1 MSSQTINQKI
11 NNTFLRRALKNFA
24 AAYPVARAKAFEGI
38 DFEALRGRI
47 SDAKEEGLKDLPQLV
62 ARFTSSAEKSGAKVH
77 LCRTPE
83 EANRTILEIIRSK
96 EADFLVKSKA
106 MTSEEIE
113 LNHYLEKNGI
123 RCLETDL
130 GEWIIQLAG
139 ERPSHMVMPAIH
151 KNKEEVA
158 ELFSKAT
165 GSDCP
170 PDIPFLVQ
178 KARETLRSGF
188 LEGQV
193 GMSGANV
200 AMADSGAMA
209 IITNEGNGRLVT
221 TLPKTH
227 IALIGVEKIVP
238 SLPEALDVINVLPK
252 NATGQKIT
260 SYVSFIKG
268 PTGGDGREL
277 HIVLL
282 DNGRLDLA
290 ANPDFNQA
298 LKCVKCGACANVC
311 PIYEIVGGHV
321 FGHIYVGGIGLVL
334 TPFFHGFDKA
344 EEILKLCIG
353 CRKCNEACAS
363 RIDIEGLIVDLRDK
377 IRKPIGQRF
386 MFGTMMK
393 NRKLFHTALRA
404 AYLAQKPFQGEGGRI
419 RHLPLIL
426 NRETANRSLPPIA
439 EKPFRDLV
447 QDSPQ
452 HAARSTQRE
461 KVLFYSGCLADF
473 VYPEMCMDT
482 KESLERLGYAVSFPQ
497 KQTCCGIPARYSGEM
512 DVARD
517 MARINID
524 VLLAEDADYIATIC
538 PTCTMSLKH
547 DFPKL
552 LEKEPEYLKKAQ
564 QLAAKTFNFSEL
576 AARKVPV
583 PGVPSP
589 SMGEGQGGGDSS
601 RSTLPPA
608 PSHQGRG
615 GDVVTYH
622 DACHLKRGCGVHE
635 EPRQVLRELAG
646 AEIREMTDCDKCC
659 GFGGSYS
666 IKYPEISQEVLKNK
680 LENIA
685 ATEVQTVAV
694 DCPGCKLQIE
704 GGLEAAGSKVAVEH
718 SATLVAR
725 RLRKK

>member
-1 MSSQTINQKI
+1 MAKDVIRQKI
-11 NNTFLRRALKNFA
+11 NDAFLRRALKNFA
-24 AAYPVARAKAFEGI
+24 AAYPVARARAFEGL
-38 DFEALRGRI
+38 DFEELRGRI
-47 SDAKEEGLKDLPQLV
+47 STFKQEGLRNLPELV
-62 ARFTSSAEKSGAKVH
+62 ARFTTSAERAGAAVH
-77 LCRTPE
+77 LCTTPE
-83 EANRTILEIIRSK
+83 EANRTIHGIITSRG
-96 EADFLVKSKA
+96 ADFLVKSKA

-113 LNHYLEKNGI
+113 LNHYLEERGV

-151 KNKEEVA
+151 KNREDVA
-158 ELFSKAT
+158 ELFSRAT
-165 GSDCP
+165 GRECP
-170 PDIPFLVQ
+170 PDIPQLVQ
-178 KARETLRSGF
+178 VARETLRSGF
-188 LEGQV
+188 LAGQV
-193 GMSGANV
+193 GLSGANV
-200 AMADSGAMA
+200 AMADSGA
-209 IITNEGNGRLVT
+209 IGIVTNEGNGRLVT
-221 TLPKTH
+221 TLPRTH

-238 SLPEALDVINVLPK
+238 SLKEALDVINILPK

-282 DNGRLDLA
+282 DNGRLRLA
-290 ANPDFNQA
+290 ADPDFSEA

-353 CRKCNEACAS
+353 CKKCNEVCAS

-377 IRKPIGQRF
+377 IRKPAGQKF
-386 MFGTMMK
+386 LFGTLMK
-393 NRKLFHTALRA
+393 NRKLFHATLRA
-404 AYLAQKPFQGEGGRI
+404 AYLAQKPFQSEGGRI

-439 EKPFRDLV
+439 ERPFRDLALDKSESRV
-447 QDSPQ
+447 PSPE
-452 HAARSTQRE
+452 SRE

-482 KESLERLGYAVSFPQ
+482 VASLEALGYEVSFPQ

-512 DVARD
+512 EVARD
-517 MARINID
+517 LARINTD
-524 VLLAEDADYIATIC
+524 VLLEPEADYVVTIC
-538 PTCTMSLKH
+538 PTCTMSLRH

-552 LEKEPEYLKKAQ
+552 LSADPLWREKAER
-564 QLAAKTFNFSEL
+564 LAAKTFNFSEL
-576 AARKVPV
+576 AARKS
-583 PGVPSP
+583 GARGAGLGAGK
-589 SMGEGQGGGDSS
+589 GERIS
-601 RSTLPPA
+601 
-608 PSHQGRG
+608 
-615 GDVVTYH
+615 VTYH
-622 DACHLKRGCGVHE
+622 DACHLKRGCGVYE
-635 EPRQVLRELAG
+635 EPRRVLTELVG
-646 AEIREMTDCDKCC
+646 VEIREMADCDKCC

-666 IKYPEISQEVLKNK
+666 IKYPEISREVLRNK
-680 LENIA
+680 MENIA
-685 ATEVQTVAV
+685 ATGAKTVAV

-704 GGLEAAGSKVAVEH
+704 GGLEAAGTGIAVEH
-718 SATLVAR
+718 SATLLAR
-725 RLRKK
+725 RLAES

>member
-1 MSSQTINQKI
+1 MGKATIKKKI
-11 NNTFLRRALKNFA
+11 NDTFLRRALKNFA
-24 AAYPVARAKAFEGI
+24 AAYPVARAKAFDGI
-38 DFEALRGRI
+38 DFEAVRGRI
-47 SDAKEEGLKDLPQLV
+47 SDAKQAGLKELPDLV
-62 ARFTSSAEKSGAKVH
+62 SRFKLRAEQTGAKVYV
-77 LCRTPE
+77 CSTPE
-83 EANRTILEIIRSK
+83 DANRTILEIIQGK
-96 EADFLVKSKA
+96 GADFLVKSKA

-113 LNHYLEKNGI
+113 LNPYLEKNGV

-158 ELFSKAT
+158 ELFSKET
-165 GSDCP
+165 GHDCP
-170 PDIPFLVQ
+170 PDIPSLV
-178 KARETLRSGF
+178 KTARDTLRSGF
-188 LEGQV
+188 LAGQV
-193 GMSGANV
+193 GLSGANV
-200 AMADSGAMA
+200 AMADTGSFA

-221 TLPKTH
+221 TLPDTH

-238 SLPEALDVINVLPK
+238 SLTEALDVINVLPK

-268 PTGGDGREL
+268 PTGDGREL

-282 DNGRLDLA
+282 DNGRLKLA
-290 ANPDFNQA
+290 ADPDFSEA

-334 TPFFHGFDKA
+334 TPFFHGLDKA

-363 RIDIEGLIVDLRDK
+363 RIDIEGLIVDLRDR
-377 IRKPIGQRF
+377 IRKPMGQKF
-386 MFGTMMK
+386 LFGTMMK
-393 NRKLFHTALRA
+393 NRKLFHAALRT
-404 AYLAQKPFQGEGGRI
+404 AYLAQKPFQSEGGRI

-447 QDSPQ
+447 LRNNSILN
-452 HAARSTQRE
+452 TQNSKPE
-461 KVLFYSGCLADF
+461 KVLFYTGCLADF
-473 VYPEMCMDT
+473 VYPEMCRDT
-482 KESLERLGYAVSFPQ
+482 KDSLEKLGYDVVFPQ
-497 KQTCCGIPARYSGEM
+497 EQTCCGIPARYSGEM

-517 MARINID
+517 MAKINTD
-524 VLLAEDADYIATIC
+524 VLLAEEADYVVTIC
-538 PTCTMSLKH
+538 PTCTMSLRH

-552 LEKEPEYLKKAQ
+552 LEGDAVYRLKTET
-564 QLAAKTFNFSEL
+564 LAAKVLNFSEL
-576 AARKVPV
+576 AARKIGFDSAQPTARSLS
-583 PGVPSP
+583 GV
-589 SMGEGQGGGDSS
+589 EGN
-601 RSTLPPA
+601 
-608 PSHQGRG
+608 
-615 GDVVTYH
+615 VVTYH
-622 DACHLKRGCGVHE
+622 DACHLKRGCGVYE
-635 EPRQVLRELAG
+635 EPRKVLRELVG
-646 AEIREMTDCDKCC
+646 VEIAEMADCDKCC

-680 LENIA
+680 MENIKS
-685 ATEVQTVAV
+685 TGVRTVAV

-704 GGLEAAGSKVAVEH
+704 GGLEAAGTGITVEH
-718 SATLVAR
+718 SATLLAR
-725 RLRKK
+725 KLRQ

>member
-1 MSSQTINQKI
+1 MGKEIINAKI
-11 NNTFLRRALKNFA
+11 TNTFLRRALKNFA
-24 AAYPVARAKAFEGI
+24 AAYPVARAKAFEGV
-38 DFEALRGRI
+38 DFEGLRSRI
-47 SDAKEEGLKDLPQLV
+47 SDFKREGLKVLPGLIEQ
-62 ARFTSSAEKSGAKVH
+62 FTAKASAAGAQVH
-77 LCRTPE
+77 VCATPE
-83 EANRTILEIIRSK
+83 DANRTILAIIRSK
-96 EADFLVKSKA
+96 NAHLLVKSKA

-113 LNHYLEKNGI
+113 LNPYLEKNGI
-123 RCLETDL
+123 HCLETDL

-158 ELFSKAT
+158 ELFTKET
-165 GSDCP
+165 GHECH

-178 KARETLRSGF
+178 TARQTLRSGF
-188 LEGQV
+188 LAGQV
-193 GMSGANV
+193 GLSGANV
-200 AMADSGAMA
+200 AMADTGTIG
-209 IITNEGNGRLVT
+209 IITNEGNEQLAT
-221 TLPKTH
+221 TLPQTH

-238 SLPEALDVINVLPK
+238 SLTEALDVINILPK

-268 PTGGDGREL
+268 PSGDGREL

-282 DNGRLDLA
+282 DNGRLKLA
-290 ANPDFNQA
+290 ADSDFSEA

-353 CRKCNEACAS
+353 CRKCNEVCAS
-363 RIDIEGLIVDLRDK
+363 KIDIEGLIVDLRDR
-377 IRKPIGQRF
+377 IRKPMGQKF
-386 MFGTMMK
+386 LFGTMMK

-404 AYLAQKPFQGEGGRI
+404 AYLAQKPFQSAGGRI

-447 QDSPQ
+447 LDVPKP
-452 HAARSTQRE
+452 ATRNTKRE

-473 VYPEMCMDT
+473 VYPDMCMDT
-482 KESLERLGYAVSFPQ
+482 RESLEKLGYEVIFPQ

-517 MARINID
+517 MAKINTD
-524 VLLAEDADYIATIC
+524 VLLEEKADFVVTIC
-538 PTCTMSLKH
+538 PTCTMSLRH

-552 LEKEPEYLKKAQ
+552 LEKEPEYHEKAR
-564 QLAAKTFNFSEL
+564 QLAAKVFNFSEL
-576 AARKVPV
+576 AARKIDGADIKPL
-583 PGVPSP
+583 
-589 SMGEGQGGGDSS
+589 E
-601 RSTLPPA
+601 TKET
-608 PSHQGRG
+608 
-615 GDVVTYH
+615 VTYH
-622 DACHLKRGCGVHE
+622 DACHLKRGCGVYE
-635 EPRQVLRELAG
+635 EPRKVLNELAG
-646 AEIREMTDCDKCC
+646 VEIAEMTDCDKCC

-680 LENIA
+680 LENIKL
-685 ATEVQTVAV
+685 TGVDMVAV

-704 GGLEAAGSKVAVEH
+704 GGLEAAGSGITVEH

-725 RLRKK
+725 RLKK

>member
-1 MSSQTINQKI
+1 MAKEIIRQKI
-11 NNTFLRRALKNFA
+11 NDAFLRRALKNFA

-38 DFEALRGRI
+38 DFEELRGRI
-47 SDAKEEGLKDLPQLV
+47 SAFKQEGLRSLPDLV
-62 ARFTSSAEKSGAKVH
+62 ARFTASAEKAGATVH
-77 LCRTPE
+77 LCATPE
-83 EANRTILEIIRSK
+83 EANRTIHEIIRGK
-96 EADFLVKSKA
+96 GADFLVKSKA

-113 LNHYLEKNGI
+113 LNHYLEERGV

-151 KNKEEVA
+151 KNREDVA
-158 ELFSKAT
+158 ELFSRAT
-165 GSDCP
+165 GRECT
-170 PDIPFLVQ
+170 PDIPQLVQ
-178 KARETLRSGF
+178 LARETLRSGF
-188 LEGQV
+188 LTGQV
-193 GMSGANV
+193 GLSGANV
-200 AMADSGAMA
+200 AVADSGA
-209 IITNEGNGRLVT
+209 IGIVTNEGNGRLVT
-221 TLPKTH
+221 TLPRTH

-238 SLPEALDVINVLPK
+238 SLTEALDVITILPK

-282 DNGRLDLA
+282 DNGRLRLA
-290 ANPDFNQA
+290 ADPDFSEA

-344 EEILKLCIG
+344 EDILKLCIG
-353 CRKCNEACAS
+353 CRKCNEVCAS
-363 RIDIEGLIVDLRDK
+363 KIDIEGLIVDLRDK
-377 IRKPIGQRF
+377 IRKPVGQKF
-386 MFGTMMK
+386 LFGTLMK
-393 NRKLFHTALRA
+393 NRKLFHATLRA

-439 EKPFRDLV
+439 EKPFRDLMAER
-447 QDSPQ
+447 SGSRKT
-452 HAARSTQRE
+452 AAGSRE

-482 KESLERLGYAVSFPQ
+482 VTSLEALGYEVAFPQ
-497 KQTCCGIPARYSGEM
+497 KQSCCGIPARYSGEM
-512 DVARD
+512 EVARD
-517 MARINID
+517 LAKINTD
-524 VLLAEDADYIATIC
+524 VLLEEDADYVVTIC
-538 PTCTMSLKH
+538 PTCTMSLRH

-552 LEKEPEYLKKAQ
+552 LSADPVWREKAER
-564 QLAAKTFNFSEL
+564 LAARTFNFSEL
-576 AARKVPV
+576 AARKSEA
-583 PGVPSP
+583 PGV
-589 SMGEGQGGGDSS
+589 
-601 RSTLPPA
+601 
-608 PSHQGRG
+608 GRG
-615 GDVVTYH
+615 AGKGERPAVTYH

-635 EPRQVLRELAG
+635 EPRRVLTELVG
-646 AEIREMTDCDKCC
+646 VEIREMTDCDKCC

-680 LENIA
+680 MENIA
-685 ATEVQTVAV
+685 ATGVKTVAV

-704 GGLEAAGSKVAVEH
+704 GGLEAAGTGITVEH
-718 SATLVAR
+718 SATLLAR
-725 RLRKK
+725 RLEEQ

>member
-1 MSSQTINQKI
+1 MAKNEINQKI
-11 NNTFLRRALKNFA
+11 NDAFLRRALKNFA

-38 DFEALRGRI
+38 DFEQLRGRI
-47 SDAKEEGLKDLPQLV
+47 SAFKQDGLKRLPELV
-62 ARFTSSAEKSGAKVH
+62 RQFTASAEKAGATVH
-77 LCRTPE
+77 LCTTPE
-83 EANRTILEIIRSK
+83 EANRTIHDIIRGK
-96 EADFLVKSKA
+96 GADFLVKSKA

-113 LNHYLEKNGI
+113 LNHYLEERGI

-151 KNKEEVA
+151 KNREDVA

-165 GSDCP
+165 GKECA
-170 PDIPFLVQ
+170 PDIPQLVQ
-178 KARETLRSGF
+178 VARETLRSGF
-188 LEGQV
+188 LTGQV

-200 AMADSGAMA
+200 AMADTGA
-209 IITNEGNGRLVT
+209 IGIVTNEGNGRLVT
-221 TLPKTH
+221 TLPRTH

-238 SLPEALDVINVLPK
+238 SLTEALDVITILPK

-268 PTGGDGREL
+268 PTGGEGREL

-282 DNGRLDLA
+282 DNGRLRLA
-290 ANPDFNQA
+290 ADTDFSEA

-353 CRKCNEACAS
+353 CRKCNEVCAS
-363 RIDIEGLIVDLRDK
+363 KIDIEGLIVDLRDK
-377 IRKPIGQRF
+377 IRKPVGQKF
-386 MFGTMMK
+386 LFGTLMK
-393 NRKLFHTALRA
+393 NRKLFHATLRA
-404 AYLAQKPFQGEGGRI
+404 AYIAQKPFQGDGGRI

-439 EKPFRDLV
+439 EKPFRDLA
-447 QDSPQ
+447 SERPRTGERGP
-452 HAARSTQRE
+452 ATRE

-473 VYPEMCMDT
+473 VYPEMCQDT
-482 KESLERLGYAVSFPQ
+482 VKSLEALGYEVSFPQ
-497 KQTCCGIPARYSGEM
+497 EQTCCGIPARYSGEM
-512 DVARD
+512 EVARD
-517 MARINID
+517 MAMINTD
-524 VLLAEDADYIATIC
+524 VLLKEQADYVVTIC
-538 PTCTMSLKH
+538 PTCTMSLRH

-552 LEKEPEYLKKAQ
+552 LSGDPAWREKAER
-564 QLAAKTFNFSEL
+564 LAAKTFNFSEL
-576 AARKVPV
+576 AARKAGTGDQG
-583 PGVPSP
+583 PGAGK
-589 SMGEGQGGGDSS
+589 GEKQ
-601 RSTLPPA
+601 T
-608 PSHQGRG
+608 
-615 GDVVTYH
+615 VTYH

-635 EPRQVLRELAG
+635 EPRKVLRELVG
-646 AEIREMTDCDKCC
+646 VEIAEMTDCDKCC

-680 LENIA
+680 MENIV
-685 ATEVQTVAV
+685 ATGSRTVAV

-704 GGLEAAGSKVAVEH
+704 GGLEAAGAGIAVEH
-718 SATLVAR
+718 SATLLAR
-725 RLRKK
+725 RLKQA

>member
-1 MSSQTINQKI
+1 MADATIDKKI
-11 NNTFLRRALKNFA
+11 NDKFLRRALKNFA
-24 AAYPVARAKAFEGI
+24 TAYPVARAKAFEGI

-47 SDAKEEGLKDLPQLV
+47 AQNKCAGLKELPELIV
-62 ARFTSSAEKSGAKVH
+62 RFTASATAAGAKVH

-83 EANRTILEIIRSK
+83 DANRTILEIIK
-96 EADFLVKSKA
+96 GKGADFLVKSKS
-106 MTSEEIE
+106 MTSEETE
-113 LNHYLEKNGI
+113 LNHYLEENGI

-139 ERPSHMVMPAIH
+139 EKPSHMVMPAIH

-209 IITNEGNGRLVT
+209 IVTNEGNGRLVT

-238 SLPEALDVINVLPK
+238 TLAEALDVIEVLPK

-268 PTGGDGREL
+268 PTAGDGREL

-282 DNGRLDLA
+282 DNGRVKLA
-290 ANPDFNQA
+290 ADPNFGQA
-298 LKCVKCGACANVC
+298 LQCVKCGACANVC

-334 TPFFHGFDKA
+334 TPFFHGMENA

-353 CRKCNEACAS
+353 CRKCNEVCAAK
-363 RIDIEGLIVDLRDK
+363 IDIEGLIVDLRDRIK
-377 IRKPIGQRF
+377 KPFGQKF
-386 MFGTMMK
+386 LFATMLK
-393 NRKLFHTALRA
+393 NRKLFHTALRT
-404 AYLAQKPFQGEGGRI
+404 AYLAQKPLQGEGGRI
-419 RHLPLIL
+419 RHLPLMFDS
-426 NRETANRSLPPIA
+426 AAAGKSLPPIA
-439 EKPFRDLV
+439 EKPYRDLV
-447 QDSPQ
+447 PAESRRPKGEGKG
-452 HAARSTQRE
+452 E

-473 VYPEMCMDT
+473 VYPELCRDT
-482 KESLERLGYAVSFPQ
+482 QESLEKLGYAVSFPQ
-497 KQTCCGIPARYSGEM
+497 KQSCCGIPARYSGEM
-512 DVARD
+512 DIARD

-524 VLLAEDADYIATIC
+524 VLLEEEADYVVTIC
-538 PTCTMSLKH
+538 PTCTMSISH

-552 LEKEPEYLKKAQ
+552 LAAEPEYLEKARR
-564 QLAAKTFNFSEL
+564 LAAKTLNYSEL
-576 AARKVPV
+576 VARK
-583 PGVPSP
+583 
-589 SMGEGQGGGDSS
+589 MGSGLRAQGSGG
-601 RSTLPPA
+601 T
-608 PSHQGRG
+608 
-615 GDVVTYH
+615 VTYH
-622 DACHLKRGCGVHE
+622 DACHMRRGCGVKE
-635 EPRQVLRELAG
+635 EPRKVLAELVG
-646 AEIREMTDCDKCC
+646 AEIREMADCDKCC

-666 IKYPEISQEVLKNK
+666 LKYPEISREVLQNK
-680 LENIA
+680 IANIKESGA
-685 ATEVQTVAV
+685 PTVAV
-694 DCPGCKLQIE
+694 DCPGCRLQIE
-704 GGLEAAGSKVAVEH
+704 GGLEASGERINVEH
-718 SATLVAR
+718 TASLVAKS
-725 RLRKK
+725 LK

>member
-1 MSSQTINQKI
+1 MADKRINTNI
-11 NNTFLRRALKNFA
+11 NNTFLRKALKNFA
-24 AAYPVARAKAFEGI
+24 TAYPIARAKAFEGI
-38 DFEALRGRI
+38 DFAALRHRI
-47 SDAKEEGLKDLPQLV
+47 AVNKLAGLKRLPELIAQFI
-62 ARFTSSAEKSGAKVH
+62 ASAERSGAIVH

-83 EANRTILEIIRSK
+83 DANRTIYEIIQSK
-96 EADFLVKSKA
+96 NVDFLVKSKA

-113 LNHYLEKNGI
+113 LNHYLEARGV

-158 ELFSKAT
+158 ELFAKET

-170 PDIPFLVQ
+170 ADIPFLVQ

-188 LEGQV
+188 LTGQV

-209 IITNEGNGRLVT
+209 ILTNEGNARLVT
-221 TLPKTH
+221 TLPQTH

-238 SLPEALDVINVLPK
+238 SLDEALDVIEVLPK
-252 NATGQKIT
+252 NATGQKLT
-260 SYVSFIKG
+260 SYLSFIKG

-282 DNGRLDLA
+282 DNGRVELA
-290 ANPDFNQA
+290 ANPVFQTA
-298 LKCVKCGACANVC
+298 LQCVKCGACANVC

-353 CRKCNEACAS
+353 CRKCNEVCAAE
-363 RIDIEGLIVDLRDK
+363 IDIEGLIVDLRDK
-377 IRKPIGQRF
+377 IRKPFGQKF

-404 AYLAQKPFQGEGGRI
+404 AYLAQKPFQSAGGRI
-419 RHLPLIL
+419 RHLPMVL

-439 EKPFRDLV
+439 ETPFRDLMLKRPTTPTLASK
-447 QDSPQ
+447 Q
-452 HAARSTQRE
+452 E

-473 VYPEMCMDT
+473 VYPEMCTDT
-482 KESLERLGYAVSFPQ
+482 VESLEGLGYSVAFPQ
-497 KQTCCGIPARYSGEM
+497 EQSCCGIPARYSGEM
-512 DVARD
+512 DAARE
-517 MARINID
+517 MAKLNID
-524 VLLAEDADYIATIC
+524 VLLDEEADFVVTIC
-538 PTCTMSLKH
+538 PTCTMSITH
-547 DFPKL
+547 DFVKL
-552 LEKEPEYLKKAQ
+552 LADDPLYAEKAKR
-564 QLAAKTFNFSEL
+564 LAAKTFNYSEL
-576 AARKVPV
+576 AARKIP
-583 PGVPSP
+583 PSP
-589 SMGEGQGGGDSS
+589 PLSKGGETEKQ
-601 RSTLPPA
+601 
-608 PSHQGRG
+608 
-615 GDVVTYH
+615 VVTYH
-622 DACHLKRGCGVHE
+622 DACHLKRGCGIHE
-635 EPRQVLRELAG
+635 EPRQVLRELAN
-646 AEIREMTDCDKCC
+646 AEIQEMTDCDKCC

-666 IKYPEISQEVLKNK
+666 IKYPEISQEVLRNK
-680 LENIA
+680 LANINETGA
-685 ATEVQTVAV
+685 GILAV

-704 GGLEAAGSKVAVEH
+704 GGLEASGSKKRVEH
-718 SATLVAR
+718 TATLVR
-725 RLRKK
+725 ERIG

>member
-1 MSSQTINQKI
+1 MGKEIIKDKI
-11 NNTFLRRALKNFA
+11 NNAFLRKALKNFA
-24 AAYPVARAKAFEGI
+24 TAYPVARAKAFEGI

-47 SDAKEEGLKDLPQLV
+47 SEFKKEGLKDLPALV
-62 ARFTSSAEKSGAKVH
+62 TRFKSSAEQAGAVVH
-77 LCRTPE
+77 VCSTPE
-83 EANRTILEIIRSK
+83 DANRAILGIIQSRG
-96 EADFLVKSKA
+96 ADFLVKSKA

-113 LNHYLEKNGI
+113 LNHYLERYGI

-158 ELFSKAT
+158 ELFSKET
-165 GSDCP
+165 GKECS
-170 PDIPFLVQ
+170 PDIPNLV
-178 KARETLRSGF
+178 KVARETLRSGF
-188 LEGQV
+188 LSGQV
-193 GMSGANV
+193 GLSGANV
-200 AMADSGAMA
+200 ALADNGTIG
-209 IITNEGNGRLVT
+209 IITNEGNDRLVT
-221 TLPKTH
+221 TLPNTH

-238 SLPEALDVINVLPK
+238 SLTEALDVINILPK

-268 PTGGDGREL
+268 PTGGNGREL

-282 DNGRLDLA
+282 DNGRLKLA
-290 ANPDFNQA
+290 ADPDFSEA

-353 CRKCNEACAS
+353 CKKCNEVCAS
-363 RIDIEGLIVDLRDK
+363 KIDIEGLIVDLRDK
-377 IRKPIGQRF
+377 IRKPLGQKF
-386 MFGTMMK
+386 LFGTMMK
-393 NRKLFHTALRA
+393 NRKLFHAALRT

-426 NRETANRSLPPIA
+426 NKETANRSLPPIA

-447 QDSPQ
+447 AEKPGIGN
-452 HAARSTQRE
+452 RTQAGLKESGIGE
-461 KVLFYSGCLADF
+461 KVLFYTGCLADF

-482 KESLERLGYAVSFPQ
+482 KESLEKLGYEVVFPQ
-497 KQTCCGIPARYSGEM
+497 KQTCCGIPARYSGEI
-512 DVARD
+512 DIARD
-517 MARINID
+517 MARINTD
-524 VLLAEDADYIATIC
+524 VLLEEDADYVVTIC

-552 LEKEPEYLKKAQ
+552 LEGDPVYKAK
-564 QLAAKTFNFSEL
+564 AAKLAEKVFNFSEL
-576 AARKVPV
+576 AARKGGIGDHG
-583 PGVPSP
+583 PGTGKGVK
-589 SMGEGQGGGDSS
+589 Q
-601 RSTLPPA
+601 T
-608 PSHQGRG
+608 
-615 GDVVTYH
+615 VTYH
-622 DACHLKRGCGVHE
+622 DACHLKRGCGVYE
-635 EPRQVLRELAG
+635 EPRKVLRELAG
-646 AEIREMTDCDKCC
+646 VEITEMADCDKCC

-680 LENIA
+680 LDNIA
-685 ATEVQTVAV
+685 ATGVTTVAV

-704 GGLEAAGSKVAVEH
+704 GGLEAAGSSINVEH
-718 SATLVAR
+718 TATLVR
-725 RLRKK
+725 KRLG

>member
-1 MSSQTINQKI
+1 MSEVINTKI

-24 AAYPVARAKAFEGI
+24 AAYPLARARAFAGI
-38 DFEALRGRI
+38 DFEVLRSRI
-47 SDAKEEGLKDLPQLV
+47 AASKQEGLQRLPDLV
-62 ARFTSSAEKSGAKVH
+62 AQFTASAERTGATVH
-77 LCRTPE
+77 FCRTPE
-83 EANRTILEIIRSK
+83 DARRVMLEIIRAK
-96 EADFLVKSKA
+96 GADLLVKSKA

-113 LNHYLEKNGI
+113 LNHYLEENGI

-170 PDIPFLVQ
+170 ADIPFLVQ
-178 KARETLRSGF
+178 KARETLLSGF

-200 AMADSGAMA
+200 AMADTGAMA

-238 SLPEALDVINVLPK
+238 SLTEALDVIEVLPK

-268 PTGGDGREL
+268 PTGGDGQEL

-290 ANPDFNQA
+290 ANPDFCSA
-298 LKCVKCGACANVC
+298 LQCVKCGACANVC

-363 RIDIEGLIVDLRDK
+363 KIDIEGLIVDLRDK
-377 IRKPIGQRF
+377 IRKPFGQKF
-386 MFGTMMK
+386 LFSTLMK
-393 NRKLFHTALRA
+393 NRSLFHTALRT
-404 AYLAQKPFQGEGGRI
+404 AYLAQKPFQGTGGRI
-419 RHLPLIL
+419 RHLPLMMDS
-426 NRETANRSLPPIA
+426 AAAGKSLPPIA
-439 EKPFRDLV
+439 EKPFRNLIKN
-447 QDSPQ
+447 
-452 HAARSTQRE
+452 AGARSKGQVSGE
-461 KVLFYSGCLADF
+461 SVLFYSGCLADF
-473 VYPEMCMDT
+473 VYPVMCQDT
-482 KESLERLGYAVSFPQ
+482 VSSLEQLGYRVSFPQ
-497 KQTCCGIPARYSGEM
+497 EQTCCGIPARYSGEM

-517 MARINID
+517 LAKINID
-524 VLLAEDADYIATIC
+524 GMLANDAEYVVTIC
-538 PTCTMSLKH
+538 PTCTMSLRH

-552 LEKEPEYLKKAQ
+552 LAGDPIYADKAAR
-564 QLAAKTFNFSEL
+564 LAAKTFNFSEL
-576 AARKVPV
+576 AARKSLEA
-583 PGVPSP
+583 GIK
-589 SMGEGQGGGDSS
+589 GQGSG
-601 RSTLPPA
+601 A
-608 PSHQGRG
+608 II
-615 GDVVTYH
+615 TYH

-635 EPRQVLRELAG
+635 EPRRVLREMVG
-646 AEIREMTDCDKCC
+646 AEIKEMTDCDKCC

-666 IKYPEISQEVLKNK
+666 LKYPEISREVLKNK

-685 ATEVQTVAV
+685 ATGATTVAV

-704 GGLEAAGSKVAVEH
+704 GGLEMSGIRIAVEH
-718 SATLVAR
+718 TATLLAQQ
-725 RLRKK
+725 LRSS

>member
-1 MSSQTINQKI
+1 MGKETIKKKI
-11 NNTFLRRALKNFA
+11 NDTFLRRALKNFA
-24 AAYPVARAKAFEGI
+24 AAYPVARAKAFDGI

-47 SDAKEEGLKDLPQLV
+47 SDAKQAGLKQLPELV
-62 ARFTSSAEKSGAKVH
+62 ARFKTRAEQTGARVYV
-77 LCRTPE
+77 CATPE
-83 EANRTILEIIRSK
+83 EANRTILNIIREK
-96 EADFLVKSKA
+96 GADFLVKSKA

-113 LNHYLEKNGI
+113 LNPYLENNGV
-123 RCLETDL
+123 RVLETDL

-158 ELFSKAT
+158 ELFSKET
-165 GSDCP
+165 GHDCP
-170 PDIPFLVQ
+170 PDIPFLV
-178 KARETLRSGF
+178 KTARETLRSGF
-188 LEGQV
+188 LAGQV

-200 AMADSGAMA
+200 AMADTGAIG

-221 TLPKTH
+221 TLPATH

-238 SLPEALDVINVLPK
+238 SLREALDVINILPK

-268 PTGGDGREL
+268 PTGEGREL

-282 DNGRLDLA
+282 DNGRLKLA
-290 ANPDFNQA
+290 ADPDFSEA

-353 CRKCNEACAS
+353 CKKCNEVCAS
-363 RIDIEGLIVDLRDK
+363 KIDIEGLIVDLRDK
-377 IRKPIGQRF
+377 IRKPVGQKF
-386 MFGTMMK
+386 LFGTMMK
-393 NRKLFHTALRA
+393 NRKLFHAALRT
-404 AYLAQKPFQGEGGRI
+404 AYLAQKPFQSEGGRI

-426 NRETANRSLPPIA
+426 DRETANRSLPPIA
-439 EKPFRDLV
+439 EKPYRDLV
-447 QDSPQ
+447 DESDLKLET
-452 HAARSTQRE
+452 RNSKLE
-461 KVLFYSGCLADF
+461 KVLFFTGCLADF
-473 VYPEMCMDT
+473 VYPEMCADT
-482 KESLERLGYAVSFPQ
+482 KESLERLGYQVSFPQ
-497 KQTCCGIPARYSGEM
+497 KQSCCGIPARYSGEM

-517 MARINID
+517 MAKINTD
-524 VLLAEDADYIATIC
+524 VLLAEKADYVVTIC

-552 LEKEPEYLKKAQ
+552 LEGDAAYREKAQ
-564 QLAAKTFNFSEL
+564 QLAAKVFNFSEL
-576 AARKVPV
+576 AARKAGTGDRG
-583 PGVPSP
+583 PGT
-589 SMGEGQGGGDSS
+589 GKNRE
-601 RSTLPPA
+601 L
-608 PSHQGRG
+608 
-615 GDVVTYH
+615 VTYH

-635 EPRQVLRELAG
+635 EPRKVLKELAG
-646 AEIREMTDCDKCC
+646 VEIAEMTDCDKCC

-666 IKYPEISQEVLKNK
+666 IKFPEISQEVMKNK
-680 LENIA
+680 LENIRETGA
-685 ATEVQTVAV
+685 QTVAV

-704 GGLEAAGSKVAVEH
+704 GGLEAAGSKLRVEH

-725 RLRKK
+725 KLRK

>member
-1 MSSQTINQKI
+1 MADSTIQKKI
-11 NNTFLRRALKNFA
+11 NNSFLRKALKNFA

-38 DFEALRGRI
+38 DFEELRGRI
-47 SDAKEEGLKDLPQLV
+47 AANKKAGLRELPELV
-62 ARFTSSAEKSGAKVH
+62 QRFRLSAEAAGAHVH

-83 EANRTILEIIRSK
+83 EANQTILRIIQEK
-96 EADFLVKSKA
+96 GANFLVKSKA

-113 LNHYLEKNGI
+113 LNPYLEQHGV

-151 KNKEEVA
+151 KNREEVA
-158 ELFSKAT
+158 ELFSKET
-165 GSDCP
+165 GQACP

-178 KARETLRSGF
+178 TARETLRSGF

-193 GMSGANV
+193 GLSGANV
-200 AMADSGAMA
+200 AMADSGTIG

-221 TLPKTH
+221 TLPRTH

-238 SLPEALDVINVLPK
+238 SLVEALDVINILPK

-268 PTGGDGREL
+268 PAAEEGREL

-282 DNGRLDLA
+282 DNGRLKLA
-290 ANPDFNQA
+290 ADPEFSEA
-298 LKCVKCGACANVC
+298 LQCVKCGACANVC

-353 CRKCNEACAS
+353 CRKCNEVCAS
-363 RIDIEGLIVDLRDK
+363 RINIEGLIVDLRDK
-377 IRKPIGQRF
+377 IRKPFGQKF
-386 MFGTMMK
+386 LFGTMMK
-393 NRKLFHTALRA
+393 NRRLFHAALRT
-404 AYLAQKPFQGEGGRI
+404 AYLAQKPFQSEGGRI

-439 EKPFRDLV
+439 EKPFRDIIQL
-447 QDSPQ
+447 QG
-452 HAARSTQRE
+452 ARNAGEGKAER
-461 KVLFYSGCLADF
+461 VLFYSGCLADF
-473 VYPEMCMDT
+473 VYPEMCQDT
-482 KESLERLGYAVSFPQ
+482 VTSLEQLGYEVSFPQ
-497 KQTCCGIPARYSGEM
+497 KQSCCGIPARYSGEM

-517 MARINID
+517 MARLNTDI
-524 VLLAEDADYIATIC
+524 LLAEQADFVVTIC
-538 PTCTMSLKH
+538 PTCTMSLRH

-552 LEKEPEYLKKAQ
+552 LAQDPEYAAKAQ
-564 QLAAKTFNFSEL
+564 QLAEKTFNFSEL
-576 AARKVPV
+576 AARKIPATR
-583 PGVPSP
+583 S
-589 SMGEGQGGGDSS
+589 GEREAG
-601 RSTLPPA
+601 PA
-608 PSHQGRG
+608 LT
-615 GDVVTYH
+615 VTYH

-635 EPRQVLRELAG
+635 QPRQVLRELAG

-680 LENIA
+680 LENIGE
-685 ATEVQTVAV
+685 TGSSLVAV

-704 GGLEAAGSKVAVEH
+704 GGLEAAGSRVTVEH

-725 RLRKK
+725 RLRQ

>member
-1 MSSQTINQKI
+1 MDKGLIQQKLD
-11 NNTFLRRALKNFA
+11 NTFLRRALKNFA
-24 AAYPVARAKAFEGI
+24 AAYPVARAKAFEGM
-38 DFEALRGRI
+38 DFEELRVRI
-47 SDAKEEGLKDLPQLV
+47 SGFKEAGLEQLPALV
-62 ARFTSSAEKSGAKVH
+62 EQFTASAEKAGARVH
-77 LCRTPE
+77 LCTTPDD
-83 EANRTILEIIRSK
+83 ANRTILEIIRSK
-96 EADFLVKSKA
+96 NADFLVKSKA

-113 LNHYLEKNGI
+113 LNHYLERNGVS
-123 RCLETDL
+123 CLETDL

-158 ELFSKAT
+158 ELFSRET
-165 GSDCP
+165 GRECP
-170 PDIPFLVQ
+170 PDIPSLVQ
-178 KARETLRSGF
+178 TARDSLRSGF
-188 LEGQV
+188 LTGQV

-200 AMADSGAMA
+200 AMADSGTLG

-221 TLPKTH
+221 TLPRTH
-227 IALIGVEKIVP
+227 IALVGVEKIVP
-238 SLPEALDVINVLPK
+238 SLTEALDIIEILPK

-268 PTGGDGREL
+268 PTGDEGREL

-282 DNGRLDLA
+282 DNGRLRLA
-290 ANPDFNQA
+290 ADPAFREA

-311 PIYEIVGGHV
+311 PIYELVGGHV

-353 CRKCNEACAS
+353 CRKCNEVCAAK
-363 RIDIEGLIVDLRDK
+363 IDIEGLIVDLRDR
-377 IRKPIGQRF
+377 IRKPFGQKF
-386 MFGTMMK
+386 LFGTLMK
-393 NRKLFHTALRA
+393 NRKLFHAALRT

-419 RHLPLIL
+419 RHLPLVL

-439 EKPFRDLV
+439 ERPFRDLV
-447 QDSPQ
+447 ETGTGTGKSKG
-452 HAARSTQRE
+452 E

-473 VYPEMCMDT
+473 VYPEMCRDT
-482 KESLERLGYAVSFPQ
+482 VTSLEKLGYTVTFPQ
-497 KQTCCGIPARYSGEM
+497 EQTCCGIPARYSGEM
-512 DVARD
+512 EVARD
-517 MARINID
+517 MARINTD
-524 VLLAEDADYIATIC
+524 VLLKEEADYVVTIC

-547 DFPKL
+547 DFGKL
-552 LEKEPEYLKKAQ
+552 LADDPVYAEKARR
-564 QLAAKTFNFSEL
+564 LAAKTFNFSEL
-576 AARKVPV
+576 AARKAETGDWRLGTGKVP
-583 PGVPSP
+583 
-589 SMGEGQGGGDSS
+589 Q
-601 RSTLPPA
+601 T
-608 PSHQGRG
+608 
-615 GDVVTYH
+615 VTYH

-635 EPRQVLRELAG
+635 EPRKVLQELAG
-646 AEIREMTDCDKCC
+646 VEIAEMTDCDKCC

-685 ATEVQTVAV
+685 ATGAKTVAV

-704 GGLEAAGSKVAVEH
+704 GGLEAAGSPVKVEH

-725 RLRKK
+725 RIG

>member
-1 MSSQTINQKI
+1 VDKGIIRQKLG
-11 NNTFLRRALKNFA
+11 NTFLRRALKNFA
-24 AAYPVARAKAFEGI
+24 TAYPVARAKAFEGM
-38 DFEALRGRI
+38 DFEELRGRI
-47 SDAKEEGLKDLPQLV
+47 SDFKTKGLKQLPALV
-62 ARFTSSAEKSGAKVH
+62 EQFTSSAERAGARVH
-77 LCRTPE
+77 LCTTPE
-83 EANRTILEIIRSK
+83 DANRTILEIIRGAG
-96 EADFLVKSKA
+96 ADFLVKSKA

-113 LNHYLEKNGI
+113 LNHYLEARGV

-158 ELFSKAT
+158 ELFSNET
-165 GSDCP
+165 GRECP
-170 PDIPFLVQ
+170 PDIPSLVQ
-178 KARETLRSGF
+178 TARETLRSGF
-188 LEGQV
+188 LTGQV

-200 AMADSGAMA
+200 AMADSGTLG

-221 TLPKTH
+221 TLPRTH
-227 IALIGVEKIVP
+227 IALVGVEKIVP
-238 SLPEALDVINVLPK
+238 SLKEALDVINILPK

-268 PTGGDGREL
+268 PTGEEGREL

-282 DNGRLDLA
+282 DNGRLELA
-290 ANPDFNQA
+290 ANPDFSEA

-353 CRKCNEACAS
+353 CRKCVEVCAS
-363 RIDIEGLIVDLRDK
+363 KIDIEGLIVDLRDK
-377 IRKPIGQRF
+377 IRKPFGQKF
-386 MFGTMMK
+386 LFGTLMK
-393 NRKLFHTALRA
+393 NRKLFHATLRA

-419 RHLPLIL
+419 RHLPLVL
-426 NRETANRSLPPIA
+426 NRETSNRSLPPIA
-439 EKPFRDLV
+439 EKPFRDQVFDGNSKLK
-447 QDSPQ
+447 
-452 HAARSTQRE
+452 TQNSKLE

-473 VYPEMCMDT
+473 VYPEMCRDT
-482 KESLERLGYAVSFPQ
+482 MTSLEKLGYTLTFPQ
-497 KQTCCGIPARYSGEM
+497 DQTCCGIPARYSGEM

-524 VLLAEDADYIATIC
+524 VLLKEDADFVATIC

-547 DFPKL
+547 DFGKL
-552 LEKEPEYLKKAQ
+552 LADDPVYAEKARK
-564 QLAAKTFNFSEL
+564 LADKTFNFSEL
-576 AARKVPV
+576 AARKAGTGNRG
-583 PGVPSP
+583 PGTGKS
-589 SMGEGQGGGDSS
+589 EKQ
-601 RSTLPPA
+601 T
-608 PSHQGRG
+608 
-615 GDVVTYH
+615 VTYH

-635 EPRQVLRELAG
+635 EPRKVLRELAG
-646 AEIREMTDCDKCC
+646 MEVVEMTDCDKCC

-685 ATEVQTVAV
+685 SAGTGTVAV

-704 GGLEAAGSKVAVEH
+704 GGLEAAGSSVKVEH

-725 RLRKK
+725 NII

>member
-1 MSSQTINQKI
+1 MGRDVIKQKI
-11 NNTFLRRALKNFA
+11 NDAFLRKALKNFA

-38 DFEALRGRI
+38 DFEELRERI
-47 SDAKEEGLKDLPQLV
+47 SDFKQEGLQKLPELV
-62 ARFTSSAEKSGAKVH
+62 KQFTASAEKAGAKVH
-77 LCRTPE
+77 LCTTPE
-83 EANRTILEIIRSK
+83 EANRTIHEIIASK
-96 EADFLVKSKA
+96 GADFLVKSKA

-113 LNHYLEKNGI
+113 LNHYLEERGI

-151 KNKEEVA
+151 KNREDVA
-158 ELFSKAT
+158 ELFSKET
-165 GSDCP
+165 GKECP
-170 PDIPFLVQ
+170 PDIPYLVQ
-178 KARETLRSGF
+178 VARETLRGGF
-188 LEGQV
+188 LSGQV

-200 AMADSGAMA
+200 ALADSGA
-209 IITNEGNGRLVT
+209 IGIVTNEGNGRLVT
-221 TLPKTH
+221 TLPNTH

-238 SLPEALDVINVLPK
+238 SLTEALDVINILPK

-268 PTGGDGREL
+268 PTGDEGREL

-282 DNGRLDLA
+282 DNGRLNLA
-290 ANPDFNQA
+290 ANPEFCEA

-353 CRKCNEACAS
+353 CRKCNEVCAS

-377 IRKPIGQRF
+377 IRKPVGQKF
-386 MFGTMMK
+386 LFGTLMK

-404 AYLAQKPFQGEGGRI
+404 AYIAQKPFQSQGGRI

-439 EKPFRDLV
+439 EKPFRDLIAERG
-447 QDSPQ
+447 P
-452 HAARSTQRE
+452 AKGAKGKE

-482 KESLERLGYAVSFPQ
+482 VKSLESLGYEVSFPQ
-497 KQTCCGIPARYSGEM
+497 EQTCCGIPARYSGEM
-512 DVARD
+512 EVARD
-517 MARINID
+517 LAKINTDI
-524 VLLAEDADYIATIC
+524 LLNEQADYVVTIC
-538 PTCTMSLKH
+538 PTCTMSLRH

-552 LEKEPEYLKKAQ
+552 LSAEPAWREKAER
-564 QLAAKTFNFSEL
+564 LAAKTFNFSEL
-576 AARKVPV
+576 AARKID
-583 PGVPSP
+583 GA
-589 SMGEGQGGGDSS
+589 SS
-601 RSTLPPA
+601 A
-608 PSHQGRG
+608 PSGQRET
-615 GDVVTYH
+615 VTYH
-622 DACHLKRGCGVHE
+622 DACHLKRGCGVYE
-635 EPRQVLRELAG
+635 EPRKVLTELVGVELA
-646 AEIREMTDCDKCC
+646 EMTDCDKCC
-659 GFGGSYS
+659 GFGGSYA

-680 LENIA
+680 MDNIA
-685 ATEVQTVAV
+685 ATGAKTVAV

-704 GGLEAAGSKVAVEH
+704 GGLEAAGAGIAVEH
-718 SATLVAR
+718 SATLLAR
-725 RLRKK
+725 RLKK

>member
-1 MSSQTINQKI
+1 MGKETINAKI
-11 NNTFLRRALKNFA
+11 TNTFLRRALKNFA
-24 AAYPVARAKAFEGI
+24 AAYPVARAKAFEGT
-38 DFEALRGRI
+38 DFEGLRSRI
-47 SDAKEEGLKDLPQLV
+47 SGFKREGLKVLPVLV
-62 ARFTSSAEKSGAKVH
+62 EQFTSTASAAGAQVH
-77 LCRTPE
+77 VCATPE
-83 EANRTILEIIRSK
+83 DANRTILDIIRSK
-96 EADFLVKSKA
+96 NANLLIKSKA

-113 LNHYLEKNGI
+113 LNPYLEKNGI
-123 RCLETDL
+123 HCLETDL

-158 ELFSKAT
+158 ELFTKET
-165 GSDCP
+165 GHTCTA
-170 PDIPFLVQ
+170 DIPFLVQ
-178 KARETLRSGF
+178 TARETLRSGF
-188 LEGQV
+188 LAGQV
-193 GMSGANV
+193 GLSGANV
-200 AMADSGAMA
+200 AMADTGTIA
-209 IITNEGNGRLVT
+209 IITNEGNEQLAT
-221 TLPKTH
+221 TLPQTH

-238 SLPEALDVINVLPK
+238 SLTEALDVINILPK

-268 PTGGDGREL
+268 PAANGREL

-282 DNGRLDLA
+282 DNGRLKLA
-290 ANPDFNQA
+290 ADPDFSEA

-353 CRKCNEACAS
+353 CRKCNEVCAS
-363 RIDIEGLIVDLRDK
+363 KIDIEGLIVDLRDK
-377 IRKPIGQRF
+377 IRKPMGQKF
-386 MFGTMMK
+386 LFGTMMK

-404 AYLAQKPFQGEGGRI
+404 AYLAQKPFQSEGGRI

-447 QDSPQ
+447 LEKTESRVPSPG
-452 HAARSTQRE
+452 SRE
-461 KVLFYSGCLADF
+461 KVLFYTGCLADF

-482 KESLERLGYAVSFPQ
+482 KESLEKLGYEVTFPQ

-517 MARINID
+517 MAKINTD
-524 VLLAEDADYIATIC
+524 VLLEEKADFVVTIC
-538 PTCTMSLKH
+538 PTCTMSLRH

-552 LEKEPEYLKKAQ
+552 LEKDPEYHKKAQ
-564 QLAAKTFNFSEL
+564 ELAGKVFNFSEL
-576 AARKVPV
+576 AARKIGDRG
-583 PGVPSP
+583 PGT
-589 SMGEGQGGGDSS
+589 GET
-601 RSTLPPA
+601 RRET
-608 PSHQGRG
+608 
-615 GDVVTYH
+615 VTYH
-622 DACHLKRGCGVHE
+622 DACHLKRGCGVYE
-635 EPRQVLRELAG
+635 EPRKVLKELAG
-646 AEIREMTDCDKCC
+646 VEIAEMTDCDKCC

-680 LENIA
+680 LENIKLTGA
-685 ATEVQTVAV
+685 DLVAV

-704 GGLEAAGSKVAVEH
+704 GGLEAAGSGMRVEH

-725 RLRKK
+725 RLRK